1 MNNLAAHM
9 RISSAT
15 VNDDEMASRQS
26 AITSL
31 ATVWKKDKCA
41 SSIVSK
47 ATAVA
52 EALGGDGAPSPD
64 LGNEVQLAI
73 QKRSPSFLYEE
84 RLLDVG
90 ICAGMSMISILDNNP
105 STSEWTTT
113 DIYAV
118 ALWSALSYQPAL
130 VAERREKLRSEVLD
144 AAFDWCT
151 TAANKARDRVD
162 VPDPLDVEIIIHD
175 GDGVS
180 HNFKEAISKT
190 IEALRRNAALD
201 REELDFLWWAQLDR
215 SRLLDKQFSAI
226 AEPTRIV
233 AAGIEGAKMLRRLP
247 CEVHRE
253 IVLRTLDKNPE
264 LDLAEMLAVIGDDRE
279 KLSASLIKANVVA
292 HPTVFPFLHA
302 LVCGEVD
309 KIGASQKRNV
319 SEWGERAL
327 LEAGLARLMSQG
339 AGKV

>member
-1 MNNLAAHM
+1 M
-9 RISSAT
+9 
-15 VNDDEMASRQS
+15 
-26 AITSL
+26 
-31 ATVWKKDKCA
+31 
-41 SSIVSK
+41 
-47 ATAVA
+47 
-52 EALGGDGAPSPD
+52 
-64 LGNEVQLAI
+64 
-73 QKRSPSFLYEE
+73 
-84 RLLDVG
+84 
-90 ICAGMSMISILDNNP
+90 
-105 STSEWTTT
+105 
-113 DIYAV
+113 
-118 ALWSALSYQPAL
+118 
-130 VAERREKLRSEVLD
+130 
-144 AAFDWCT
+144 
-151 TAANKARDRVD
+151 
-162 VPDPLDVEIIIHD
+162 DVEIIIHD
-175 GDGVS
+175 EDGVS